1 MEKKT
6 ADKKAKEPVS
16 SEKLKALNNAMAKI
30 EKDFGRG
37 TIMKLGDDNIEDI
50 EVGIQDYSDD
60 EGVRSRV
67 NIDILYK
74 E

>member
-1 MEKKT
+1 MSKLS
-6 ADKKAKEPVS
+6 KET
-16 SEKLKALNNAMAKI
+16 KI
-30 EKDFGRG
+30 ELLELAKKITNGVSF
-37 TIMKLGDDNIEDI
+37 TNIDDI